1 MSDLTPTKSTSSSA
15 GGSPSIVSRKV
26 GAGIQA
32 RLAQL
37 QGATGAPVVTREI
50 PKRFAS
56 GYNEPF
62 RERLDGTL
70 RRSLSGTWSVSAL
83 ENDNSSASTDGSQT
97 LIDVPTTA
105 SLPTVSEETELKR
118 RLDFTKSWEKQQ
130 EAVADQ
136 LLTPEPSRI
145 QSSPQP
151 IIEEPEPE
159 EEAPKIA
166 EPKIEPAPTTP
177 IQAPVQDD
185 TKHGILTPPIS
196 EPEST
201 PVRRTE
207 PKPSVTRPHTTGPPT
222 RVRARPAPALS
233 PTPVS
238 APKTPTRP
246 PRSRRPSVA
255 TSSTLAPPPVPRLHL
270 TPSPAKAAR
279 ASLAPPRAQTSL
291 SIRRASAPA
300 RPLSS
305 RIPDKILPPPV
316 RPRTI
321 SKVYEGPTLSSL
333 AKQKPTVSSGLASRA
348 VSRVGFS

>member
-1 MSDLTPTKSTSSSA
+1 MSDVAPTNSTPTSA

-32 RLAQL
+32 RLARL
-37 QGATGAPVVTREI
+37 QGATGAPVVTREV
-50 PKRFAS
+50 PKKFAN
-56 GYNEPF
+56 GYDEPF

-70 RRSLSGTWSVSAL
+70 RRSLSGTWSVHTL
-83 ENDNSSASTDGSQT
+83 ETDNSSASTDGSQT
-97 LIDVPTTA
+97 LIDVQTPA

-118 RLDFTKSWEKQQ
+118 RRDFTKSWEKQQ

-159 EEAPKIA
+159 EETPKN
-166 EPKIEPAPTTP
+166 EPVPATP
-177 IQAPVQDD
+177 VQAPAQDD

-201 PVRRTE
+201 PVRKAE
-207 PKPSVTRPHTTGPPT
+207 PKPPVTRPHTTGPPT
-222 RVRARPAPALS
+222 RVRARPAPAPS
-233 PTPVS
+233 PTPTS
-238 APKTPTRP
+238 TPANAPKTPIRARP
-246 PRSRRPSVA
+246 RRPSVA

-270 TPSPAKAAR
+270 TPSPSKSAAR
-279 ASLAPPRAQTSL
+279 VSLGPLRAQTSL
-291 SIRRASAPA
+291 SIRRASAPP
-300 RPLSS
+300 RVLSNK
-305 RIPDKILPPPV
+305 IPDRVLPPAV

-321 SKVYEGPTLSSL
+321 SKVYEGPTVSSL
-333 AKQKPTVSSGLASRA
+333 AKQKPAVVSGLASRA